1 MIDFW
6 GGLLA
11 GFLGLLESALPWII
25 AGLAVLGF
33 GVARK
38 RAGKREARMETA
50 LEAAERAAKLE
61 GERGQRDDDI
71 QQDTDLVRRA
81 RAAGV
86 VRGDK
91 PRE

>member
-6 GGLLA
+6 GPIL
-11 GFLGLLESALPWII
+11 SALAQFVPWII

-50 LEAAERAAKLE
+50 LEAAERTARLE
-61 GERGQRDDDI
+61 RERGQRDAEI
-71 QQDTDLVRRA
+71 QEDTDLVDRA
-81 RAAGV
+81 RRAGV
-86 VRGDK
+86 VRG
-91 PRE
+91 EGAE

>member
-6 GGLLA
+6 GPIL
-11 GFLGLLESALPWII
+11 SALAQFVPWII

-50 LEAAERAAKLE
+50 LEAAERYAKQRKAMDDAEAAMGDDPAVL
-61 GERGQRDDDI
+61 RDSLRNRSK
-71 QQDTDLVRRA
+71 DT
-81 RAAGV
+81 
-86 VRGDK
+86 K
-91 PRE
+91 

>member
-11 GFLGLLESALPWII
+11 GFLGLLKSALPWII

>member
-11 GFLGLLESALPWII
+11 GLLGLLKSALPWII

-38 RAGKREARMETA
+38 RAGKREAQMETA

-61 GERGQRDDDI
+61 RERGQRDEDI
-71 QQDTDLVRRA
+71 QHDTDLVRRA

>member
-11 GFLGLLESALPWII
+11 GLLGLLKSALPWII

-50 LEAAERAAKLE
+50 LEAAERYAKTRKAMDHEDAAMGDDPAVL
-61 GERGQRDDDI
+61 RDRLRQRD
-71 QQDTDLVRRA
+71 
-81 RAAGV
+81 AG
-86 VRGDK
+86 R
-91 PRE
+91 P

>member
-6 GGLLA
+6 GPIL
-11 GFLGLLESALPWII
+11 SALAQFVPWII

-50 LEAAERAAKLE
+50 LEAAER
-61 GERGQRDDDI
+61 
-71 QQDTDLVRRA
+71 
-81 RAAGV
+81 
-86 VRGDK
+86 
-91 PRE
+91 

>member
-11 GFLGLLESALPWII
+11 GLLGLLKAALPWII

-61 GERGQRDDDI
+61 RERGQRDDDI

-81 RAAGV
+81 RAASV
-86 VRGDK
+86 VRGVH

>member
-11 GFLGLLESALPWII
+11 GLLGLLKSALPWII

-50 LEAAERAAKLE
+50 ERAAKLE
-61 GERGQRDDDI
+61 RERGQRDDDI

-86 VRGDK
+86 VRGVQ